1 MALELKFNNYPPISV
16 LSQFSKMLEN
26 LYGIRAGKSG
36 LRNLLHFM
44 EIVTKQVDKGL
55 PDDVE
60 YLDFSKAFEKVP
72 HNRQINKMKTYGI

>member
-36 LRNLLHFM
+36 LRNLLHSWRL
-44 EIVTKQVDKGL
+44 L
-55 PDDVE
+55 PSRLIKD
-60 YLDFSKAFEKVP
+60 YLMTL
-72 HNRQINKMKTYGI
+72 NI